1 MSATPPLAPL
11 EASGPAGPGFDTGT
25 PPQAAL
31 DREAY
36 AELVGEVGEQAAEEI
51 LDVFISET
59 DARLKKLRK
68 LSLEHDRIK
77 IGREAHSLKSAA
89 GTFGYRRL
97 AGLAL
102 RLEQSALRISPGEY
116 AALIEGIEAAY
127 AAAREI
133 DMQH

>member
-1 MSATPPLAPL
+1 M
-11 EASGPAGPGFDTGT
+11 
-25 PPQAAL
+25 
-31 DREAY
+31 
-36 AELVGEVGEQAAEEI
+36 VGEVGEQAAEEI

-59 DARLKKLRK
+59 DTRLKKLRK
-68 LSLEHDRIK
+68 LSLEQDRIK

-116 AALIEGIEAAY
+116 AVLIDGIEAAY